1 MHIIQDFQK
10 WKKINEQET
19 PPRERERGT
28 DNNKVVAIPVD
39 SKTLK
44 LKIVNDADVLDPNE
58 KLTPKGF
65 NDLMVW
71 LKNQKTVW
79 DYYKGTLGDLA
90 KNIVIYSVSKDNS
103 RKQVILFKIYSKAEL
118 NQSDATKP
126 GINPSVQFAKQDEL
140 SGILGGQ
147 TLNGSQDGKILNN
160 GQSGQTSSAGL
171 KLPVKS
177 ETIPNSTSAP
187 IITFIKDAYNKVKS
201 QITGNPILAKV
212 KSEVLASKLGTG
224 SQTFVKALNA
234 GYGILDSQFGEDIE
248 KDITQGLVDK
258 LVKPEVLDVEE
269 FNKISPMAAAAST
282 GDIKVP
288 AGGFIEGTQNDPE
301 LKKFQDLLAKK
312 FSKVL
317 ADHSTFQKFKKAGE
331 KGYLGIYGPLTRD
344 LVRLLKVG
352 LNDPKWETNTNGSII
367 EPEFVSRVLAEQTN
381 ESRTYLAL
389 DGFTL
394 ITEGLDM
401 RAISAEDKAISS
413 SSPSNSSSS
422 NKSKSAVPPSG
433 SKSSKEYAGSDIGK
447 PEFTYKVEGGFWK
460 YKNGSTWVKVMNPSS
475 IKKLMEKHPKSESG
489 GNYMI
494 IPVTDPE
501 FDKPWAESK
510 AQFIYKK
517 SGDKWQYSTPGPAGW
532 NDVADTKSIKYLDK
546 FYGSGSSSSS
556 NATNK
561 FSGSLS
567 ADQLKTVSSSV
578 RSALNTKGLLEEY
591 VSGDTDSDK
600 VSATLDAIK
609 WKIQSG
615 DNVNEEDVF
624 EILAD
629 GTFKATS
636 YFELEGT
643 RVITGKISS
652 DLKSIVL
659 ANGRSVLL
667 ENAVDLTVD
676 WDTSKSQ
683 LSDPDCISI
692 AYQLKESMDRVS
704 TNDTELYG
712 NFKRIKSFPDLKKVL
727 IEFEKIVPSGETL
740 SYWINDEGDD
750 YAYKCCQRLYANGLT
765 PRKEYLSWTNGYSY
779 LKDIFNKAKN
789 S

>member
-58 KLTPKGF
+58 KLTTKGF
-65 NDLMVW
+65 SDIMVW

-90 KNIVIYSVSKDNS
+90 TNIVIYSVSKDNS

-118 NQSDATKP
+118 NKSDATKP

-160 GQSGQTSSAGL
+160 GQAGQTSSAGL

-258 LVKPEVLDVEE
+258 LVKPETLNVDE
-269 FNKISPMAAAAST
+269 FNKISPSTAAIST

-288 AGGFIEGTQNDPE
+288 ADGFKEGAQNDPE
-301 LKKFQDLLAKK
+301 LKKFQDLLKK
-312 FSKVL
+312 KL
-317 ADHSTFQKFKKAGE
+317 ANGLRDHATYQAFANAG
-331 KGYLGIYGPLTRD
+331 KNGYLGIYGPLTHN
-344 LVRLLKVG
+344 LVVLLKSIAENPPYPNRDG
-352 LNDPKWETNTNGSII
+352 AII
-367 EPEFVSRVLAEQTN
+367 EPDFVQMIQGIT
-381 ESRTYLAL
+381 ESQYIGL

-394 ITEGLDM
+394 ITESTLNFANASIIM
-401 RAISAEDKAISS
+401 PSAPVQQVSS
-413 SSPSNSSSS
+413 KKKNDSQN
-422 NKSKSAVPPSG
+422 SG

-447 PEFTYKVEGGFWK
+447 SDFTYKVEGGFWK

-494 IPVTDPE
+494 VPVTG
-501 FDKPWAESK
+501 FDKAWAESK

-517 SGDKWQYSTPGPAGW
+517 AGDKWQYSTPGPAGW
-532 NDVADTKSIKYLDK
+532 TNVADTKSTEYLEK
-546 FYGSGSSSSS
+546 FYGSGASSSS

-567 ADQLKTVSSSV
+567 ADQLKAVSSSV
-578 RSALNTKGLLEEY
+578 RSALNTKGLLKEY

-600 VSATLDAIK
+600 VTATLDAIK
-609 WKIQSG
+609 WKIESG
-615 DNVNEEDVF
+615 DNREDSIF

-636 YFELEGT
+636 YFLLEGT

-683 LSDPDCISI
+683 LSDSDCISI

-740 SYWINDEGDD
+740 SYWLDDEGDE
-750 YAYKCCQRLYANGLT
+750 YPYKCCQRLYANGLT
-765 PRKEYLSWTNGYSY
+765 PRKEYLSWTNGLSY
-779 LKDIFNKAKN
+779 LQDIFNKAKN

>member
-65 NDLMVW
+65 SDIMVW

-118 NQSDATKP
+118 NQSDTTKP

-140 SGILGGQ
+140 SGVLGGQ
-147 TLNGSQDGKILNN
+147 LLNAAQGGTDGQILNA
-160 GQSGQTSSAGL
+160 GQAGSTGL

-201 QITGNPILAKV
+201 QITGNPILANV

-258 LVKPEVLDVEE
+258 LVKPESLNVEE
-269 FNKISPMAAAAST
+269 FNKISPMTAAIST

-288 AGGFIEGTQNDPE
+288 AGGFKEGAQNDPE
-301 LKKFQDLLAKK
+301 LKKFQDLLKK
-312 FSKVL
+312 KL
-317 ADHSTFQKFKKAGE
+317 ANGLKDHATYQAFANAG
-331 KGYLGIYGPLTRD
+331 KNGYLGNYGPLTHN
-344 LVRLLKVG
+344 LVVLLKSIAENPPYPNRDG
-352 LNDPKWETNTNGSII
+352 AII
-367 EPEFVSRVLAEQTN
+367 EPEFVQMIQGIN
-381 ESRTYLAL
+381 ESQYIGL

-394 ITEGLDM
+394 ITESTLNFANASIIM
-401 RAISAEDKAISS
+401 PSAPAQQVSS
-413 SSPSNSSSS
+413 KKKNDSQN
-422 NKSKSAVPPSG
+422 SG

-494 IPVTDPE
+494 VPVTG
-501 FDKPWAESK
+501 FDKAWAESK

-517 SGDKWQYSTPGPAGW
+517 AGDKWQYSTPGPAGW
-532 NDVADTKSIKYLDK
+532 NDVADTKSTEYLEK
-546 FYGSGSSSSS
+546 FYGSGASVSSSSS
-556 NATNK
+556 ADASGFTK
-561 FSGSLS
+561 FTGSLS
-567 ADQLKTVSSSV
+567 ADQIRGLKKVIIDQLDSENASSKLSD
-578 RSALNTKGLLEEY
+578 
-591 VSGDTDSDK
+591 SGVTADFDG
-600 VSATLDAIK
+600 VK
-609 WKIQSG
+609 WKFVR
-615 DNVNEEDVF
+615 DNDKYDTYIISV
-624 EILAD
+624 D
-629 GTFKATS
+629 GSIKIDIIDPKKT
-636 YFELEGT
+636 
-643 RVITGKISS
+643 ITGVLSS
-652 DLKSIVL
+652 DLKKAKLSSGTIINVASIATL
-659 ANGRSVLL
+659 Q
-667 ENAVDLTVD
+667 
-676 WDTSKSQ
+676 TSSDIRKSDKSQ
-683 LSDPDCISI
+683 TAESVADL
-692 AYQLKESMDRVS
+692 AYMLKDAIEGGGTKLGEIKNVF
-704 TNDTELYG
+704 T
-712 NFKRIKSFPDLKKVL
+712 RIKTYPEWMEVTKKFKSITDDGSLADWLDGDLSHEDMMTYVL
-727 IEFEKIVPSGETL
+727 RPLK
-740 SYWINDEGDD
+740 
-750 YAYKCCQRLYANGLT
+750 ANGLIPMAVWNKYDNWDGSQET
-765 PRKEYLSWTNGYSY
+765 MEIYRDSFKYSY
-779 LKDIFNKAKN
+779 N
-789 S
+789 

>member
-1 MHIIQDFQK
+1 MNIIQDFQK
-10 WKKINEQET
+10 WKKVNEQET

-28 DNNKVVAIPVD
+28 VSNKVVAIPVD
-39 SKTLK
+39 NKTLK
-44 LKIVNDADVLDPNE
+44 LKLINDADVIDPNG
-58 KLTPKGF
+58 KLTVKGF
-65 NDLMVW
+65 NGLINW
-71 LKNQKTVW
+71 LKDQVTVW
-79 DYYKGTLGDLA
+79 NYYKSTLGNLSQ
-90 KNIVIYSVSKDNS
+90 NVVVYTISKDNS
-103 RKQVILFKIYSKAEL
+103 RKQVILFKIYSKEEL
-118 NQSDATKP
+118 KKDPNSK
-126 GINPSVQFAKQDEL
+126 GINPAVQFIRQDEL
-140 SGILGGQ
+140 DTALTGTII
-147 TLNGSQDGKILNN
+147 NGSQSGTQKDGTIIDGNQG
-160 GQSGQTSSAGL
+160 GQSSSIGL

-201 QITGNPILAKV
+201 QITGNPILATV

-234 GYGILDSQFGEDIE
+234 GYGILDSQFNEDIE

-258 LVKPEVLDVEE
+258 LVKPESLNVDE
-269 FNKISPMAAAAST
+269 FNKISSSTAAIST

-288 AGGFIEGTQNDPE
+288 DGGFKEGTQNNPE
-301 LKKFQDLLAKK
+301 LKKFQDLLKK
-312 FSKVL
+312 KL
-317 ADHSTFQKFKKAGE
+317 ANHLKDHATYQAFAKAG
-331 KGYLGIYGPLTRD
+331 KNGYLGIYGPLTHNLVVLIKSIAENPPYPNRD
-344 LVRLLKVG
+344 G
-352 LNDPKWETNTNGSII
+352 AII
-367 EPEFVSRVLAEQTN
+367 EPEFVQMIQGVN
-381 ESRTYLAL
+381 ESQYIGL

-394 ITEGLDM
+394 ITESTLNFANAP
-401 RAISAEDKAISS
+401 AIVLSAPAQQVSS
-413 SSPSNSSSS
+413 KKNNNSQ
-422 NKSKSAVPPSG
+422 NSG
-433 SKSSKEYAGSDIGK
+433 SKLSKEYAGSDIGK
-447 PEFTYKVEGGFWK
+447 PDFTYKVEGGFWK
-460 YKNGSTWVKVMNPSS
+460 YKNGSTWTKVMNPYS

-494 IPVTDPE
+494 VPVTG
-501 FDKPWAESK
+501 FDKAWAESK

-517 SGDKWQYSTPGPAGW
+517 AGDKWQYSTPGPAGW
-532 NDVADTKSIKYLDK
+532 NDVADTKSTEYLEK
-546 FYGSGSSSSS
+546 FYGSGASSSS

-578 RSALNTKGLLEEY
+578 RSALNKKGLLEEY

-600 VSATLDAIK
+600 VTATLDAVK
-609 WKIQSG
+609 WKIESG
-615 DNVNEEDVF
+615 DNKEDSIF

-629 GTFKATS
+629 GTFKATN

-659 ANGRSVLL
+659 ANGRSILL

-676 WDTSKSQ
+676 WDTSKAQ
-683 LSDPDCISI
+683 LSDSDCVSI
-692 AYQLKESMDRVS
+692 AYQLKESMKGPS
-704 TNDTELYG
+704 TELTQLYG
-712 NFKRIKSFPDLKKVL
+712 NFKKIKSFPDLKKVL

-740 SYWINDEGDD
+740 SYWIDSEHEET
-750 YAYKCCQRLYANGLT
+750 AIARKCCQRLYTNGLT
-765 PRKEYLSWTNGYSY
+765 SRKEYLTQINGLSY